1 MAHGLEWTRAGS
13 RQGRFRRQSDRIAE
27 ILAGAVTSLLRG
39 AACSWRDGPLS
50 RSHRS
55 EVSSRGHAVD
65 MAGWAVGNDRWE
77 QCVVGGMERALDP
90 PLILTGGRDSEYQPE
105 AASFDAAFAALYETE
120 YRGMIRLAF
129 VMLDSQEQAEDVVHD
144 ALARVIERWDRI
156 DNPGAYLRATV
167 LNGAR
172 SVLRR
177 RRLIRRHQASE
188 FESTDPEADYLT
200 DLLAIL
206 TPTRRA
212 VIVLR
217 YFEQLTVPEIAR
229 TLGIREGTVKSS
241 LHRGLRTLRQEF
253 KP

>member
-1 MAHGLEWTRAGS
+1 
-13 RQGRFRRQSDRIAE
+13 
-27 ILAGAVTSLLRG
+27 
-39 AACSWRDGPLS
+39 
-50 RSHRS
+50 
-55 EVSSRGHAVD
+55 
-65 MAGWAVGNDRWE
+65 MAGWTVGNDRR
-77 QCVVGGMERALDP
+77 QPCVVEGMERALDP
-90 PLILTGGRDSEYQPE
+90 PLILTGGRETEYQP
-105 AASFDAAFAALYETE
+105 ASVSFDAAFAALYETE

-129 VMLDSQEQAEDVVHD
+129 LMLDSQEQAEDVVHD
-144 ALARVIERWDRI
+144 ALARLIERWDRV

-177 RRLIRRHQASE
+177 RRLIRRNPTSE
-188 FESTDPEADYLT
+188 LQSTDPEAEYLT

-212 VIVLR
+212 VVVLR

-229 TLGIREGTVKSS
+229 ILGIREGTVKSS